1 MLIFCTKGASLKL
14 QMLYI
19 LFWAETFMVGL
30 PETDHNGSWLK
41 VVLLGFCDMNL
52 KDSFTDSKSSFPS
65 KKKIRINSRNPY

>member
-1 MLIFCTKGASLKL
+1 
-14 QMLYI
+14 
-19 LFWAETFMVGL
+19 MVGL